1 MTQVGHITPG
11 TNYTVRAGD
20 SLWAIAVQA
29 YGNGAQWPRIY
40 DGDKQLIGNNP
51 NLIHPG
57 QVLHIPPTSAP
68 LPPAPTPKPLPP
80 ATPVPPLR
88 NDVDIQGDV
97 LAPFNKDHRTYLFL
111 RLPDQAR
118 GRAWLGA
125 LIPLL
130 ANTKDVAAFN
140 ALFSQG
146 HAATGKDP
154 ANLKA
159 TWVNVSLTYEGLKLL
174 LKADPA
180 GALNGQGFNSFV
192 AGPLQRTDINGD
204 TGKSDP
210 KNWVVGKANQTIHA
224 LLNIQADD
232 VKDLAA
238 EVQKLQA
245 LAAQHGVTTV
255 FQQDGETLPEPL
267 TGHEQFGF
275 KDGISQPGIASFDV
289 VDPNSLHLDP
299 TAKLGF
305 VLGHPGTEI
314 IAAGEFVLGK
324 DVEPDSGQKFAP
336 PPALSWMLN
345 GSFQVFRRLSQD
357 VASFNAQLDKSLSHL
372 PPNDP
377 LHASLGAKLV
387 GRWKSGTPVDLS
399 PDTDAHLVDDAR
411 INNFNFMTKD
421 AHGNL
426 VSDDAGA
433 RCPHFAHIRK
443 VYPRQQ
449 NFFGNRIRRV
459 LRRGVPFGPPFD
471 PANSGSKDVDRGL
484 IFVAYMSSIEN
495 KFEFLNSAWVG
506 SPDFPSPN
514 TGPDP
519 IIGDCQRPAPNT
531 VRPGFS
537 QDFQRFVNATGALYA
552 FVPSLSALSKIAN
565 GSI

>member
-40 DGDKQLIGNNP
+40 DANKQLIGNNP

-180 GALNGQGFNSFV
+180 GALNEQGFDSFV

>member
-40 DGDKQLIGNNP
+40 DANKQLIGNNP

-484 IFVAYMSSIEN
+484 IF
-495 KFEFLNSAWVG
+495 
-506 SPDFPSPN
+506 D

>member
-1 MTQVGHITPG
+1 MTQVGHITPS

-29 YGNGAQWPRIY
+29 YGNGAEWPRIY
-40 DGDKQLIGNNP
+40 DANKQVIGNNP
-51 NLIHPG
+51 NLIRAG
-57 QVLHIPPTSAP
+57 EVLHIPTTSAP
-68 LPPAPTPKPLPP
+68 PSPAPTPKPLPP
-80 ATPVPPLR
+80 KTPVPPLR
-88 NDVDIQGDV
+88 NDVDIQGDI

-118 GRAWLGA
+118 GRAWLSA

-146 HAATGKDP
+146 HAPGKDP

-159 TWVNVSLTYEGLKLL
+159 TWANVSLTYEGLKLL

-180 GALNGQGFNSFV
+180 GALNGQGFDAFV
-192 AGPLQRTDINGD
+192 AGPRQRTAINGD

-210 KNWVVGKANQTIHA
+210 QHWVVGGANQTIHA
-224 LLNIQADD
+224 LLNIQSDD
-232 VKDLAA
+232 VSDLAA

-245 LAAQHGVTTV
+245 LAAPHGVTTV
-255 FQQDGETLPEPL
+255 FQQDGATLPAPL

-275 KDGISQPGIASFDV
+275 KDGISQPGIAGFDV
-289 VDPNSLHLDP
+289 ADPNSLHLDP
-299 TAKLGF
+299 TAKFGF

-324 DVEPDSGQKFAP
+324 DVEPDSGQKFT
-336 PPALSWMLN
+336 PPAALGWMLN

-357 VASFNAQLDKSLSHL
+357 VAGFNAQLDKSASHL
-372 PPNDP
+372 PPDDP
-377 LHASLGAKLV
+377 LRASLGAKLV

-399 PDTDAHLVDDAR
+399 PDTDGNIVDDAR
-411 INNFNFMTKD
+411 INDFNFMTKD
-421 AHGNL
+421 AQGNL
-426 VSDDAGA
+426 VADDAGA

-449 NFFGNRIRRV
+449 NFFGNRVRRI
-459 LRRGVPFGPPFD
+459 LRRGVPFGPAFD
-471 PANSGSKDVDRGL
+471 PTKEGSNDVERGL
-484 IFVAYMSSIEN
+484 VFVAYMSDISE
-495 KFEFLNSAWVG
+495 KFEFLNSVWVD
-506 SPDFPSPN
+506 SPDFPNPG

-519 IIGDCQRPAPNT
+519 LIGDCPRPAPNT
-531 VRPGFS
+531 VQPGFS
-537 QDFQRFVNATGALYA
+537 EDFQRFVNATGALYA
-552 FVPSLSALSKIAN
+552 FAPSLSALGKIASGN
-565 GSI
+565 I